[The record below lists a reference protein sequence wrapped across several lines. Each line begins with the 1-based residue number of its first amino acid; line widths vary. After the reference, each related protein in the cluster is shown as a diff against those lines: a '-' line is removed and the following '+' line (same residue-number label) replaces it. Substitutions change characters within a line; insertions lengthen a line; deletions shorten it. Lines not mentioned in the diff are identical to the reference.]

1 MWFNVGF
8 VKICNKFKNIKWFNI
23 VSSYTNYKVNPKY
36 IYIYISQILVELL
49 EGPNTQN
56 NLVDI

>member
-23 VSSYTNYKVNPKY
+23 VSSYTNYKLNPK
-36 IYIYISQILVELL
+36 YIYISQILVELL
-49 EGPNTQN
+49 ESPNTQN